1 MIGPDPEVHVT
12 ALDDAG
18 RAARVMW
25 THYEPVHAVTYF
37 HPRARAAF
45 EAVGLRG
52 FWRGY
57 FAGRA
62 APLGP
67 AEPAPVVAAF
77 FSFAPHTVARALPA
91 VWRLAT
97 PQEALRA
104 RLTGAVQA
112 LAELTYE
119 LPESHLVE
127 AAELLEA
134 AAAEVEPA
142 GRVLGAVNA
151 ALPRGEYPLARLWQ
165 AATTLREQR
174 GDGHVAS
181 LVAADLDPVE
191 TLAWR
196 VTVGMSPLNLL
207 GRGWTE
213 EQWAAARARL
223 AERGWL
229 TPDGEPTDEG
239 RDRFQAIEDATDAA
253 AARPWRKLGPER
265 TERLRELLEPIAL
278 AGHTIIPEG
287 NPIGLPALQR

>member
-1 MIGPDPEVHVT
+1 
-12 ALDDAG
+12 
-18 RAARVMW
+18 MW
-25 THYEPVHAVTYF
+25 THYEPVHAITYF

-67 AEPAPVVAAF
+67 AEAAPVTAAF
-77 FSFAPHTVARALPA
+77 FNFAPHTVARALPA

-97 PQEALRA
+97 PEEALRA

-134 AAAEVEPA
+134 AAAEAEPA
-142 GRVLGAVNA
+142 GRVLGAANA

-174 GDGHVAS
+174 GDGHIAA

-196 VTVGMSPLNLL
+196 VAVDISPLNLL
-207 GRGWTE
+207 GRGWSE

-229 TPDGEPTDEG
+229 TPDGEPTGQG
-239 RDRFQAIEDATDAA
+239 RARFQTIEDATDAA
-253 AARPWRKLGPER
+253 AARPWRTLGPER
-265 TERLRELLEPIAL
+265 TGRLRELLEPIAR
-278 AGHTIIPEG
+278 AAHTVIPEG
-287 NPIGLPALQR
+287 NPIGLPALRT

>member
-1 MIGPDPEVHVT
+1 
-12 ALDDAG
+12 
-18 RAARVMW
+18 MW

-67 AEPAPVVAAF
+67 AEAAPVTAAF

-91 VWRLAT
+91 VWRLVT

-134 AAAEVEPA
+134 AAAEAEPA
-142 GRVLGAVNA
+142 GRVLGAANA

-165 AATTLREQR
+165 AATTLREHR
-174 GDGHVAS
+174 GDGHIAA

-196 VTVGMSPLNLL
+196 VAVDISPLNLL
-207 GRGWTE
+207 GRGWSE
-213 EQWAAARARL
+213 EQWAEARTRL

-229 TPDGEPTDEG
+229 TPDGEPTELG
-239 RDRFQAIEDATDAA
+239 RSRFQAIEDATDAA
-253 AARPWRKLGPER
+253 AAGPWRALGPER
-265 TERLRELLEPIAL
+265 AQRLRELLEPIAR
-278 AGHTIIPEG
+278 AAHTVIPEG
-287 NPIGLPALQR
+287 NPIGLPALRT

>member
-1 MIGPDPEVHVT
+1 
-12 ALDDAG
+12 
-18 RAARVMW
+18 MW
-25 THYEPVHAVTYF
+25 THYEPIHAVTYF

-62 APLGP
+62 APLG
-67 AEPAPVVAAF
+67 AVEAAPVTAAF
-77 FSFAPHTVARALPA
+77 FTFAPHTVARALPA

-97 PQEALRA
+97 PEEALRA

-127 AAELLEA
+127 AADLLEA

-142 GRVLGAVNA
+142 GRVLGAANA

-174 GDGHVAS
+174 GDGHIAA
-181 LVAADLDPVE
+181 LVAAGLDPVE

-196 VTVGMSPLNLL
+196 VAVDISPLNLL
-207 GRGWTE
+207 GRGWSE
-213 EQWAAARARL
+213 EQWADARARL

-229 TPDGEPTDEG
+229 TADGEPTEQG
-239 RDRFQAIEDATDAA
+239 RSRFQAIEDATDTAA
-253 AARPWRKLGPER
+253 AHPWRALGPER
-265 TERLRELLEPIAL
+265 TRRLRELLEPIAR
-278 AGHTIIPEG
+278 AGHTVIPEG
-287 NPIGLPALQR
+287 NPIGLPALRT